1 MTQMK
6 PHDLI
11 GIADVAAKIPA
22 FLTKVPNLLTG
33 LRQAYLRTP
42 NTPAGLGLAF
52 EKATKRNPEGIALR
66 FEEQSYSYAAL
77 NAWANQIAH
86 FYLSLGAKK
95 GDVVAVMVENRP
107 ELIAL
112 SLIHI

>member
-22 FLTKVPNLLTG
+22 FLIKVPNLLTG

-52 EKATKRNPEGIALR
+52 EKA
-66 FEEQSYSYAAL
+66 S
-77 NAWANQIAH
+77 
-86 FYLSLGAKK
+86 
-95 GDVVAVMVENRP
+95 
-107 ELIAL
+107 
-112 SLIHI
+112 